1 MSLFRDMVQTAG
13 PDTEAVSKPLPA
25 VQPSEALAGA
35 DPNPKQGKGKGKGK
49 SKDKD
54 EIKKRPPGPQHIVM
68 RIIFDKANAMHFPE
82 NMEMSEKMKKG
93 WQLYKQWK
101 NAEPGTDEAAKIADY
116 EALLRASWVE
126 KMGTMRRGRC
136 SARLD
141 VFLRLACA
149 RSWTLRLR
157 GVSEVSGRDKCSTL
171 YWLQNY

>member
-1 MSLFRDMVQTAG
+1 MYNLWLDVLEEMNKNPNLTAKQKAMLISAKSSMSLFRDMVQTAG

-126 KMGTMRRGRC
+126 KMGDDEKRK
-136 SARLD
+136 
-141 VFLRLACA
+141 VQ
-149 RSWTLRLR
+149 RSP
-157 GVSEVSGRDKCSTL
+157 
-171 YWLQNY
+171 